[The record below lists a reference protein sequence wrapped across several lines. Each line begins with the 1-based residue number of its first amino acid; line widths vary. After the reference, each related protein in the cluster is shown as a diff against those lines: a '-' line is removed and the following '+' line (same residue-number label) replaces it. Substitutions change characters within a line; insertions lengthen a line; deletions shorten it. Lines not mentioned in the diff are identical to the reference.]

1 MENIVAEVNAYSNI
15 NRTQAI
21 NIPDIYEQFTIK
33 MALLKQLAIS
43 MLQRDILGNYQ
54 H

>member
-33 MALLKQLAIS
+33 NGVAQAVGYFNATKGYF
-43 MLQRDILGNYQ
+43 R
-54 H
+54 